1 MDVLETIKQKLRI
14 KPNLNKPED
23 VFVYV
28 QHKID
33 TEPTN
38 SDAFKEELDDLVVD
52 YNEDDNEVFV
62 NNNVYN
68 APVIIDET
76 SVQNFDIN
84 NFLNKLRENELLKVV
99 PMDLPKKTKTKLK
112 KKLVIAPAIEDIVL
126 DVAPVLDIQ
135 NEEQQ
140 NEEQQNE
147 EQQNEEQQN
156 EEQQNEEQ
164 QNEEQ
169 QNEEQQNEEQ
179 QLVPIKKTKQPNVDK
194 EKIGNLPDN
203 DVIIGNYGLS
213 QRMPPNEK
221 QTNII
226 ASSYYMNNRKKF
238 VSFIN
243 SIFEP
248 YKRELESLENTIT
261 CDSLDQGNDSS
272 KLNLLIHQQIVRDYL
287 NLYTPYRG
295 LLLYHGLGSGK
306 TCSSIAIAEGMKRVQ
321 QVVIMTPAS
330 LRSNYIEEIKKCGEF
345 IYHRNQYWEW
355 ISIDKKT
362 DPNVSQTISAILNLP
377 LDYIKKKK
385 GAWFI
390 NTSKP
395 SNYKELSKNDADKK
409 SLEEQLNKMIESKY
423 KFINYNGLN
432 SNKLKEITNNFTINP
447 FDDSVVVIDEAHNL
461 VSRIVNKYKA
471 ETPIIEND
479 KGEIDALPNFI
490 STKLY
495 HYLMS
500 AQNAKIV
507 LLTGT
512 PIINY
517 PNEFG
522 ILFNILRGYIKT
534 WTFKINIP
542 KNNINKNDKGSIT
555 KMLKESENSHDYI
568 EYSPSTN
575 IMTITRNPFGFKN
588 VIDNKSNYQGVSN
601 DIGLGDYV
609 SDEQFQQDIINTL
622 KRNNLFVI
630 ESSIK
635 ISNKKPL
642 PDKLEDFNNQ
652 YINFSSRQ
660 IKNPQTIQKRIL
672 GLTSYFK
679 SAEEAL
685 LPNFDKILGKDYHVL
700 FIPMSD
706 YQFGKYAEMRQLER
720 PKRKPPV
727 ANKDLYKEGSSTY
740 RIFSRLICNAAIPN
754 RPFPFKDKIDNLK
767 KKETNENNANA
778 EIEGDEIMDEI
789 GGETYKQ
796 QIDDLVANIQD
807 NPEDFLTLEG
817 LEMYSPKFLRL
828 LNIISSPD
836 HQGLHLIYSQFRTI
850 EGITL
855 ICEILKFHGYAQFK
869 ISKNASGSWFI
880 DIPQEDRGKPT
891 FALYTGR
898 EQVDEKEIIR
908 FIYNGEWDKVPDSL
922 VNGLKE
928 IASNN
933 NLGEVIK
940 VFMITSSGSEGINL
954 RNTRYVHIID
964 PYWHPVRAEQVIGRA
979 RRICS
984 HKNLPKELQTVV
996 VFVYIMTFKEAHI
1009 TGNLNIEI
1017 NRHDR
1022 SKLDTNKVITT
1033 DEYLFE
1039 ISEIKAS
1046 ITKQMTDIIKQS
1058 SFDCRIHGNND
1069 CLDIAHNNSYPYSY
1083 VPNYID
1089 QPNDQTQKANMV
1101 QTRTTFKEIFVNDKK
1116 YVYKEDDGYKNE
1128 IPIYDINTVKPRED
1142 GNPVVPL
1149 QLGFVYYENNDY
1161 KPKFRAV

>member
-1 MDVLETIKQKLRI
+1 MDVLESIKQKLRI

-23 VFVYV
+23 IFVYV
-28 QHKID
+28 QHKRDPKPID
-33 TEPTN
+33 DGTYIEQQDELILDYD
-38 SDAFKEELDDLVVD
+38 SDEGQ
-52 YNEDDNEVFV
+52 EDTIDNP
-62 NNNVYN
+62 N

-76 SVQNFDIN
+76 NIQNFDIN
-84 NFLNKLRENELLKVV
+84 NFMDKLRENELLKVI
-99 PMDLPKKTKTKLK
+99 PLEPTENIPKKTKKKIK
-112 KKLVIAPAIEDIVL
+112 KKLVIAPAIEED
-126 DVAPVLDIQ
+126 APILEEKVQEQEQIQ
-135 NEEQQ
+135 EQAK
-140 NEEQQNE
+140 EKE
-147 EQQNEEQQN
+147 
-156 EEQQNEEQ
+156 
-164 QNEEQ
+164 
-169 QNEEQQNEEQ
+169 
-179 QLVPIKKTKQPNVDK
+179 VPPVKQKKQPDVDK
-194 EKIGNLPDN
+194 EKVGELPHD
-203 DVIIGNYGLS
+203 DIIIGNDGLS

-248 YKRELESLENTIT
+248 YKRELENLENSIT
-261 CDSLDQGNDSS
+261 CESMEQGSDSS
-272 KLNLLIHQQIVRDYL
+272 KISLLIHQQIVRDYL

-330 LRSNYIEEIKKCGEF
+330 LRANYIEEIKKCGEF

-355 ISIDKKT
+355 IKIDKKS
-362 DPNVSQTISAILNLP
+362 DPNISQTISAILNLP

-390 NTSKP
+390 NTNKP

-409 SLEEQLNKMIESKY
+409 SLEDQLNKMIESKY

-432 SNKLKEITNNFTINP
+432 SNKLKEITKNYTVNP
-447 FDDSVVVIDEAHNL
+447 FDDSVIVIDEAHNL
-461 VSRIVNKYKA
+461 VSRIVNKHKA
-471 ETPIIEND
+471 ETPLVEND
-479 KGEIDALPNFI
+479 RGELDALPNFI

-500 AQNAKIV
+500 AQNSKIV

-534 WTFKINIP
+534 WTFKIKIP
-542 KNNINKNDKGSIT
+542 KNNTNKNDKGIIT
-555 KMLKESENSHDYI
+555 KMFKDGENSHDYI

-575 IMTITRNPFGFKN
+575 MMTITRNPFGFKN
-588 VIDNKSNYQGVSN
+588 VVDRKYNYDGVSN
-601 DIGLGDYV
+601 DVGLGDYV
-609 SDEQFQQDIINTL
+609 SDEQFERDIIETL

-630 ESSIK
+630 ENSIK

-642 PDKLEDFNNQ
+642 PDKLDDFNNQ

-660 IKNPQTIQKRIL
+660 VKNPQAIQKRIL

-679 SAEEAL
+679 SASETL
-685 LPNFDKILGKDYHVL
+685 LPSFDKILGKDYHIL
-700 FIPMSD
+700 YIPMSD

-720 PKRKPPV
+720 PKRKPPPV
-727 ANKDLYKEGSSTY
+727 TANKDLYKDGSSTY
-740 RIFSRLICNAAIPN
+740 RIFSRLICNAAIPD
-754 RPFPFKDKIDNLK
+754 RPFPFKDKMDNLK

-778 EIEGDEIMDEI
+778 EGDEIMDEI

-796 QIDDLVANIQD
+796 QIDALVSNIQEK
-807 NPEDFLTLEG
+807 PEDFLTKEA
-817 LEMYSPKFLRL
+817 LEMYSPKFLQL
-828 LNIISSPD
+828 LNNITSPD
-836 HQGLHLIYSQFRTI
+836 HEGLHLIYSQFRTV

-869 ISKNASGSWFI
+869 ISKNASGNWFI
-880 DIPQEDRGKPT
+880 DMPQEDRGKPT
-891 FALYTGR
+891 FGLYTGR
-898 EQVDEKEIIR
+898 ESADEKEIMR

-922 VNGLKE
+922 VSSLEE

-954 RNTRYVHIID
+954 RNTRYVHIMD
-964 PYWHPVRAEQVIGRA
+964 PYWHPVRSEQVIGRA

-984 HKNLPKELQTVV
+984 HKNLPKELQTVD
-996 VFVYIMTFKEAHI
+996 VFVYMMTFKESHI
-1009 TGNLNIEI
+1009 SDNLNIEI

-1022 SKLDTNKVITT
+1022 SKLDANNVITT

-1039 ISEIKAS
+1039 IAEIKAS

-1069 CLDIAHNNSYPYSY
+1069 CLDVAHNNSYPYSF
-1083 VPNYID
+1083 VPNYKD
-1089 QPNDQTQKANMV
+1089 QPNDQTQKANMI
-1101 QTRTTFKEIFVNDKK
+1101 QTRTIFKEIFVNDKK
-1116 YVYKEDDGYKNE
+1116 YVYKEEDGFKNE
-1128 IPIYDINTVKPRED
+1128 IPVYDINSVNPLED
-1142 GNPVVPL
+1142 GKPIVPL
-1149 QLGFVYYENNDY
+1149 QLGMVYYERNDY

>member
-1 MDVLETIKQKLRI
+1 MDVLEGIKQKLRT

-23 VFVYV
+23 IFVYI
-28 QHKID
+28 QQKK
-33 TEPTN
+33 EPEYIIR
-38 SDAFKEELDDLVVD
+38 DEYKENGKDVIIEDE
-52 YNEDDNEVFV
+52 NEEDDKYIMVEND
-62 NNNVYN
+62 NDTN
-68 APVIIDET
+68 APIIIDET

-84 NFLNKLRENELLKVV
+84 NFLEKLRENELLKVI
-99 PMDLPKKTKTKLK
+99 PIETQTPLIQK
-112 KKLVIAPAIEDIVL
+112 KKKIKKRLVIAPAILEEKEQEQEQEQDG
-126 DVAPVLDIQ
+126 IQ
-135 NEEQQ
+135 EQ
-140 NEEQQNE
+140 EQ
-147 EQQNEEQQN
+147 EQDGIQEQ
-156 EEQQNEEQ
+156 EK
-164 QNEEQ
+164 
-169 QNEEQQNEEQ
+169 
-179 QLVPIKKTKQPNVDK
+179 VTTKKRNKTIIDK
-194 EKIGNLPDN
+194 EKIGDLPQN
-203 DVIIGNYGLS
+203 DIIIGTDGLS
-213 QRMPPNEK
+213 TRMPNQEK
-221 QTNII
+221 QSNIV
-226 ASSYYMNNRKKF
+226 ASSYYLNNRKKF

-248 YKRELESLENTIT
+248 YKRELDNLENTIT
-261 CDSLDQGNDSS
+261 CESMEQGNGNDSS

-330 LRSNYIEEIKKCGEF
+330 LRTNYIEEIKKCGEF

-355 ISIDKKT
+355 VKIDKKT
-362 DPNVSQTISAILNLP
+362 DPNISQSISAILNLP

-395 SNYKELSKNDADKK
+395 SNYKELSKIDSDKK
-409 SLEEQLNKMIESKY
+409 SLEDQLNKMIESKY
-423 KFINYNGLN
+423 NFINYNGLN
-432 SNKLKEITNNFTINP
+432 TNKLKEITKNFTINP

-461 VSRIVNKYKA
+461 VSRIVNKYKS
-471 ETPIIEND
+471 EPPMVEND
-479 KGEIDALPNFI
+479 KGEIDSLPSFI

-500 AQNAKIV
+500 AQNTKIV

-534 WTFKINIP
+534 WTFRIKIPSSN
-542 KNNINKNDKGSIT
+542 KNKNDKGSIT
-555 KMLKESENSHDYI
+555 KLLKQGENSHDYI
-568 EYSPSTN
+568 DYSPSTN
-575 IMTITRNPFGFKN
+575 LMTITRNPFGFKN
-588 VIDNKSNYQGVSN
+588 VIDKKTNYDGISN

-609 SDEQFQQDIINTL
+609 SDDQFINDIIDTL

-660 IKNPQTIQKRIL
+660 IKNPQAIQKRIL

-679 SAEEAL
+679 SAEESL
-685 LPNFDKILGKDYHVL
+685 LPRFDKILGKDYHIL
-700 FIPMSD
+700 YIPMSD

-720 PKRKPPV
+720 PKRKPPSG
-727 ANKDLYKEGSSTY
+727 NKDLYKDGSSTY
-740 RIFSRLICNAAIPN
+740 RIFSRLVCNAAMPD
-754 RPFPFKDKIDNLK
+754 RPFPFKDKMDNLK
-767 KKETNENNANA
+767 KKENNENNDN
-778 EIEGDEIMDEI
+778 IEGDEIMEEI
-789 GGETYKQ
+789 GGVTYKQ
-796 QIDDLVANIQD
+796 QIEDFISNIQD
-807 NPEDFLTLEG
+807 KPEDFLTQEA
-817 LEMYSPKFLRL
+817 LEMYSPKFLQL
-828 LNIISSPD
+828 LNNITNPD
-836 HQGLHLIYSQFRTI
+836 HQGLHLIYSQFRTV

-869 ISKNASGSWFI
+869 ISKNASGNWFI

-898 EQVDEKEIIR
+898 ESSDEKEIVR

-922 VNGLKE
+922 VNGLQE
-928 IASNN
+928 ISSNN

-954 RNTRYVHIID
+954 RNTRYVHIMD

-984 HKNLPKELQTVV
+984 HKNLPKELQSVD
-996 VFVYIMTFKEAHI
+996 VFVYIMTFKDSQK
-1009 TGNLNIEI
+1009 TGDLNIEI

-1022 SKLDTNKVITT
+1022 SKLDPNNVIST

-1039 ISEIKAS
+1039 IAEIKAT
-1046 ITKQMTDIIKQS
+1046 ITKQMTEIIKQS
-1058 SFDCRIHGNND
+1058 SFDCRLHGNDD
-1069 CLDIAHNNSYPYSY
+1069 CLDVAHNNSYPYSY
-1083 VPNYID
+1083 VPNYQD
-1089 QPNDQTQKANMV
+1089 QPNDQTQKANMI
-1101 QTRTTFKEIFVNDKK
+1101 QTKSIFKEIFVNDKK
-1116 YVYKEDDGYKNE
+1116 YVYKEEDGYKNE
-1128 IPIYDINTVKPRED
+1128 IPVYDMNSVISRDDGKPII
-1142 GNPVVPL
+1142 PL
-1149 QLGFVYYENNDY
+1149 QLGIVFYERNDY
-1161 KPKFRAV
+1161 KPKFRPV

>member
-1 MDVLETIKQKLRI
+1 MDVLESIKQKLRI

-23 VFVYV
+23 IFVYV

-33 TEPTN
+33 PKSVDKSN
-38 SDAFKEELDDLVVD
+38 YIEEHDDLILD
-52 YNEDDNEVFV
+52 YDSDDEQGDNIG
-62 NNNVYN
+62 NPN

-76 SVQNFDIN
+76 NVQNFDIN
-84 NFLNKLRENELLKVV
+84 NFMDKLRENELLKVI
-99 PMDLPKKTKTKLK
+99 PLEPKENIPKKPK
-112 KKLVIAPAIEDIVL
+112 KKIKKRLVLAPAIEED
-126 DVAPVLDIQ
+126 APILEEKVQEQQDIQ
-135 NEEQQ
+135 VKQ
-140 NEEQQNE
+140 N
-147 EQQNEEQQN
+147 
-156 EEQQNEEQ
+156 
-164 QNEEQ
+164 
-169 QNEEQQNEEQ
+169 
-179 QLVPIKKTKQPNVDK
+179 KQSNIDK
-194 EKIGNLPDN
+194 EKIGELPQ
-203 DVIIGNYGLS
+203 DVINIGDDNLS

-248 YKRELESLENTIT
+248 YKRELDNLENTIT
-261 CDSLDQGNDSS
+261 CESMEQGSDSS
-272 KLNLLIHQQIVRDYL
+272 KISLLIHQQIVRDYL

-330 LRSNYIEEIKKCGEF
+330 LRANYIEEIKKCGEF

-355 ISIDKKT
+355 IKIDNKS
-362 DPNVSQTISAILNLP
+362 DPNISQTISAILNLP

-390 NTSKP
+390 NTNKP

-409 SLEEQLNKMIESKY
+409 SLEDQLNKMIESKY

-432 SNKLKEITNNFTINP
+432 SNKLKEITKNYSINP
-447 FDDSVVVIDEAHNL
+447 FNDSVIVIDEAHNL
-461 VSRIVNKYKA
+461 VSRIVNKHKA
-471 ETPIIEND
+471 ETPLVEND
-479 KGEIDALPNFI
+479 RGELDALPNFI

-500 AQNAKIV
+500 AQNSKIV

-534 WTFKINIP
+534 WSFKIKIP
-542 KNNINKNDKGSIT
+542 KNNTNKNDKGSIT
-555 KMLKESENSHDYI
+555 KMLKDGENSHDYI

-575 IMTITRNPFGFKN
+575 MMTITRNPFGFKN
-588 VIDNKSNYQGVSN
+588 VVDKKNNYEGVSN
-601 DIGLGDYV
+601 DVGLGDYV
-609 SDEQFQQDIINTL
+609 SDEQFERDIIETL

-630 ESSIK
+630 ESSMK

-642 PDKLEDFNNQ
+642 PDKLDDFNNQ

-660 IKNPQTIQKRIL
+660 IKNPQAIQKRIL

-679 SAEEAL
+679 SASETL
-685 LPNFDKILGKDYHVL
+685 LPSFDKILGKDYHIL
-700 FIPMSD
+700 YIPMSD

-720 PKRKPPV
+720 PKRKAPQV
-727 ANKDLYKEGSSTY
+727 STNKDLYKDGSSTY

-778 EIEGDEIMDEI
+778 EGDEIMDEI

-796 QIDDLVANIQD
+796 QIDALISTIQEK
-807 NPEDFLTLEG
+807 PEDFLTKEA
-817 LEMYSPKFLRL
+817 LEMYSPKFLQL
-828 LNIISSPD
+828 LNNITNPD
-836 HQGLHLIYSQFRTI
+836 HEGLHLIYSQFRTV

-869 ISKNASGSWFI
+869 ISKNASGNWFI

-891 FALYTGR
+891 FGLYTGR
-898 EQVDEKEIIR
+898 ESADEKEIVR

-928 IASNN
+928 IATNN

-954 RNTRYVHIID
+954 RNTRYVHIMD
-964 PYWHPVRAEQVIGRA
+964 PYWHPVRSEQVIGRA

-984 HKNLPKELQTVV
+984 QKNLPKELQTVD
-996 VFVYIMTFKEAHI
+996 VFVYIMTFNETHI
-1009 TGNLNIEI
+1009 SGNLNIEI

-1022 SKLDTNKVITT
+1022 SKLDANNVITT

-1039 ISEIKAS
+1039 IAEIKAS
-1046 ITKQMTDIIKQS
+1046 ITKQMTDIIKKS
-1058 SFDCRIHGNND
+1058 SFDCRIYGNND
-1069 CLDIAHNNSYPYSY
+1069 CLDVAHNNSYPYSY
-1083 VPNYID
+1083 VPNYGD
-1089 QPNDQTQKANMV
+1089 QPNDQTQKANMI
-1101 QTRTTFKEIFVNDKK
+1101 QIRTIFKEIFVNDNK
-1116 YVYKEDDGYKNE
+1116 YVYKEEDGFKNE
-1128 IPIYDINTVKPRED
+1128 IPVYDINSVKPSED
-1142 GNPVVPL
+1142 GKPIIPL
-1149 QLGFVYYENNDY
+1149 QLGIVYYERNDY
-1161 KPKFRAV
+1161 KPKFKNV

>member
-1 MDVLETIKQKLRI
+1 MDVLESIKQKLRI

-23 VFVYV
+23 IFVYV

-33 TEPTN
+33 PKPVNDNRNIEEHDDILLDYD
-38 SDAFKEELDDLVVD
+38 SDEGEVD
-52 YNEDDNEVFV
+52 TISNP
-62 NNNVYN
+62 N

-84 NFLNKLRENELLKVV
+84 NFMNKLRENELLKVI
-99 PMDLPKKTKTKLK
+99 PLEPNENIPKIPKNKIK
-112 KKLVIAPAIEDIVL
+112 KRLVLAPTVEDDAPILEEKDASAPAPAPAP
-126 DVAPVLDIQ
+126 APVKQ
-135 NEEQQ
+135 
-140 NEEQQNE
+140 
-147 EQQNEEQQN
+147 
-156 EEQQNEEQ
+156 
-164 QNEEQ
+164 
-169 QNEEQQNEEQ
+169 
-179 QLVPIKKTKQPNVDK
+179 KKQPDIDK
-194 EKIGNLPDN
+194 EKIGELPQHDI
-203 DVIIGNYGLS
+203 IIGNEGVS
-213 QRMPPNEK
+213 QRMPPNVK
-221 QTNII
+221 QSNII

-248 YKRELESLENTIT
+248 YKRELDNLENTIT
-261 CDSLDQGNDSS
+261 CESMEQGNDSS
-272 KLNLLIHQQIVRDYL
+272 KISLLIHQQIVRDYL
-287 NLYTPYRG
+287 NLHTPYRG

-330 LRSNYIEEIKKCGEF
+330 LRANYIEEIKKCGEF

-355 ISIDKKT
+355 IKINNKS
-362 DPNVSQTISAILNLP
+362 DPNISQTISAILNLP

-409 SLEEQLNKMIESKY
+409 SLEDQLNKMIESKY

-432 SNKLKEITNNFTINP
+432 SNKLKEITKNYTNNP
-447 FDDSVVVIDEAHNL
+447 FDDSVIIIDEAHNL
-461 VSRIVNKYKA
+461 VSRIVNKHKA
-471 ETPIIEND
+471 ETPLIEND
-479 KGEIDALPNFI
+479 RGEIDALPNFI

-500 AQNAKIV
+500 AENSKIV

-534 WTFKINIP
+534 WTFKIKIP
-542 KNNINKNDKGSIT
+542 KNNTNKNDKGSIT
-555 KMLKESENSHDYI
+555 KMLKDGENSHDYI

-575 IMTITRNPFGFKN
+575 MMTITRNPFGFKN
-588 VIDNKSNYQGVSN
+588 VVDRKYNYEGVSN
-601 DIGLGDYV
+601 DVGLGDYV
-609 SDEQFQQDIINTL
+609 SDEQFERDIIETL

-630 ESSIK
+630 ESSMK

-642 PDKLEDFNNQ
+642 PDKLDDFSNQ

-660 IKNPQTIQKRIL
+660 IKNPHAIQKRIL

-679 SAEEAL
+679 SASETL
-685 LPNFDKILGKDYHVL
+685 LPSFDKILGKDYHIL
-700 FIPMSD
+700 YIPMSD

-720 PKRKPPV
+720 PKRKAPPV
-727 ANKDLYKEGSSTY
+727 AANKDLYKDGSSTY
-740 RIFSRLICNAAIPN
+740 RIFSRLICNAAIPD
-754 RPFPFKDKIDNLK
+754 RPFPFKDKMDNLK
-767 KKETNENNANA
+767 KKESNENNANT
-778 EIEGDEIMDEI
+778 EGDEIMDEI

-796 QIDDLVANIQD
+796 QIDTLVYTIQEK
-807 NPEDFLTLEG
+807 PEDFLTKEA
-817 LEMYSPKFLRL
+817 LEMYSPKFLQL
-828 LNIISSPD
+828 LNNITNPD
-836 HQGLHLIYSQFRTI
+836 HEGLHLIYSQFRTV

-869 ISKNASGSWFI
+869 ISKNASGNWFI
-880 DIPQEDRGKPT
+880 DISQEDRGKPT
-891 FALYTGR
+891 FGLYTGR
-898 EQVDEKEIIR
+898 ESADEKEIIR

-922 VNGLKE
+922 VSGLEE

-954 RNTRYVHIID
+954 RNTRYVHIMD
-964 PYWHPVRAEQVIGRA
+964 PYWHPVRSEQVIGRA

-984 HKNLPKELQTVV
+984 HKNLPKELQTVD
-996 VFVYIMTFKEAHI
+996 VFVYITTFKESHI
-1009 TGNLNIEI
+1009 SGNLNIEI

-1022 SKLDTNKVITT
+1022 SKLDANQVITT

-1058 SFDCRIHGNND
+1058 SFDCRIHGNDN
-1069 CLDIAHNNSYPYSY
+1069 CLDVAHNNSYPYSY
-1083 VPNYID
+1083 VPNYGD
-1089 QPNDQTQKANMV
+1089 QPNDQTQKANMI
-1101 QTRTTFKEIFVNDKK
+1101 QTRTIFKEIFVNDKI
-1116 YVYKEDDGYKNE
+1116 YVYKEEDGFKNE
-1128 IPIYDINTVKPRED
+1128 IPVYDINSVKPRED
-1142 GNPVVPL
+1142 GNPIVPL
-1149 QLGFVYYENNDY
+1149 QLGLVYYENINY

>member
-1 MDVLETIKQKLRI
+1 MNVLESITQKMRI

-23 VFVYV
+23 IFVYI
-28 QHKID
+28 QKKNDPKQPDKRNYI
-33 TEPTN
+33 
-38 SDAFKEELDDLVVD
+38 EEHDGLILD
-52 YNEDDNEVFV
+52 YNDYDSEEDTIGNP
-62 NNNVYN
+62 N

-84 NFLNKLRENELLKVV
+84 NFMDKLKENELLKVI
-99 PMDLPKKTKTKLK
+99 PSKANENIPKKPK
-112 KKLVIAPAIEDIVL
+112 KIKKRLVIAPVVEED
-126 DVAPVLDIQ
+126 APILEEKVQ
-135 NEEQQ
+135 EQEQEQEQQ
-140 NEEQQNE
+140 QQQEVSIPAN
-147 EQQNEEQQN
+147 Q
-156 EEQQNEEQ
+156 
-164 QNEEQ
+164 
-169 QNEEQQNEEQ
+169 
-179 QLVPIKKTKQPNVDK
+179 KKQPNIDK
-194 EKIGNLPDN
+194 EKIGKLPQE
-203 DVIIGNYGLS
+203 DVIIGNDGLS
-213 QRMPPNEK
+213 QRMPTSEK

-248 YKRELESLENTIT
+248 YKRELENLENTIS
-261 CDSLDQGNDSS
+261 CDSMEQNNNSS
-272 KLNLLIHQQIVRDYL
+272 KISLLIHQQIVRDYL

-330 LRSNYIEEIKKCGEF
+330 LRANYIEEIKKCGEF

-355 ISIDKKT
+355 IKIDKKS
-362 DPNVSQTISAILNLP
+362 DPNISQTISAILNLP

-390 NTSKP
+390 NTSKS

-409 SLEEQLNKMIESKY
+409 SLEDQLNKMIESKY

-432 SNKLKEITNNFTINP
+432 SNKIKEITKNYTINP
-447 FDDSVVVIDEAHNL
+447 FDDSVIVIDEAHNL
-461 VSRIVNKYKA
+461 VSRIVNKHKS
-471 ETPIIEND
+471 ETPLVEND
-479 KGEIDALPNFI
+479 RGEFDALPSFI

-495 HYLMS
+495 HFLMS
-500 AQNAKIV
+500 AQNSKII

-534 WTFKINIP
+534 WTFKIKIP
-542 KNNINKNDKGSIT
+542 KNNTNKNDKASIT
-555 KMLKESENSHDYI
+555 KMLRDGENSHDYI

-575 IMTITRNPFGFKN
+575 MLTITRNPFGFKN
-588 VIDNKSNYQGVSN
+588 VVDRKYNYEGISN
-601 DIGLGDYV
+601 DVGLGDYV
-609 SDEQFQQDIINTL
+609 SDEQFERDIIETL

-630 ESSIK
+630 ENSIK

-642 PDKLEDFNNQ
+642 PDNLDDFNNQ

-660 IKNPQTIQKRIL
+660 VKNPQAIQKRIL

-679 SAEEAL
+679 SAEESL
-685 LPNFDKILGKDYHVL
+685 LPSFDKILGKDYHIL
-700 FIPMSD
+700 YIPMSD

-720 PKRKPPV
+720 PKRKAPPV
-727 ANKDLYKEGSSTY
+727 AANKDLYKDGSSTY
-740 RIFSRLICNAAIPN
+740 RIFSRLLCNAAIPN
-754 RPFPFKDKIDNLK
+754 RPFPFKDKMDNLK

-778 EIEGDEIMDEI
+778 EGDEIMDEI

-796 QIDDLVANIQD
+796 QIDALVSNIQEK
-807 NPEDFLTLEG
+807 PEDFLTKEA
-817 LEMYSPKFLRL
+817 LEMYSPKFLQL
-828 LNIISSPD
+828 LNNITNPD
-836 HQGLHLIYSQFRTI
+836 HKGLHLIYSQFRTI

-869 ISKNASGSWFI
+869 ISKNASGNWFI

-891 FALYTGR
+891 FGLYTGR
-898 EQVDEKEIIR
+898 EPVDEKEIMR

-922 VNGLKE
+922 VSSLKE
-928 IASNN
+928 IATNN

-954 RNTRYVHIID
+954 RNTRYVHIMD
-964 PYWHPVRAEQVIGRA
+964 PYWHPVRSEQVIGRA

-984 HKNLPKELQTVV
+984 HKNLPKELQTVD

-1009 TGNLNIEI
+1009 SGNLNIEI

-1022 SKLDTNKVITT
+1022 SKLDANNVITT

-1039 ISEIKAS
+1039 IAEIKAS

-1058 SFDCRIHGNND
+1058 SFDCRIHGNTD

-1083 VPNYID
+1083 VPNYRD
-1089 QPNDQTQKANMV
+1089 QPNDQTQKANMI
-1101 QTRTTFKEIFVNDKK
+1101 QTRTIFKEIFVNDKK
-1116 YVYKEDDGYKNE
+1116 YVYKEEDGFKNE
-1128 IPIYDINTVKPRED
+1128 IPVYDINSVKPRED
-1142 GNPVVPL
+1142 GNPIVPL
-1149 QLGFVYYENNDY
+1149 QLGMVYYEKNDY